1 MASGT
6 ASLHRI
12 NFVSPVMEGP
22 AGFQYMFEKKP
33 LGRRKSMLLVL
44 AGAGF
49 FTLVT
54 LALLLRAMSVQEI
67 VAQGRELVDRVKEW
81 SRTVGPIPF
90 FAAMALL
97 PAAGFPIMFFSLSA
111 GVLFVPQIG
120 LGWAITGALI
130 SLGINI
136 SLTYWLARYAL
147 RPLLEG
153 VVRKLGYG
161 LPQVAKENQMSLTLL
176 CRITP
181 GPPFFVQNYLLGLA
195 KIPFWTYLWVSWLI
209 SATYS
214 VAMVVFGDSLMHG
227 SGKVIFFAVSIF
239 IAISLVIKW
248 VRRRYTQKKA
258 EIE

>member
-1 MASGT
+1 MSESNPQVHRKRLLLLLALVCIV
-6 ASLHRI
+6 SLI
-12 NFVSPVMEGP
+12 V
-22 AGFQYMFEKKP
+22 AG
-33 LGRRKSMLLVL
+33 
-44 AGAGF
+44 
-49 FTLVT
+49 
-54 LALLLRAMSVQEI
+54 LLLRAMSVQEI
-67 VAQGRELVDRVKEW
+67 VAVGKGLVDRVADW

-90 FAAMALL
+90 FVAMALL

-120 LGWAITGALI
+120 LGWAITGALT

-153 VVRKLGYG
+153 LVRKLGYG

-258 EIE
+258 QTE

>member
-1 MASGT
+1 MSESNPQVHRKRLLLLLALVCIV
-6 ASLHRI
+6 SLI
-12 NFVSPVMEGP
+12 V
-22 AGFQYMFEKKP
+22 AG
-33 LGRRKSMLLVL
+33 
-44 AGAGF
+44 
-49 FTLVT
+49 
-54 LALLLRAMSVQEI
+54 LLLRAMSVQEI
-67 VAQGRELVDRVKEW
+67 VAVGKGLVDRVADW

-120 LGWAITGALI
+120 LGWAITGALT

-153 VVRKLGYG
+153 LVRKLGYG

-209 SATYS
+209 SATY
-214 VAMVVFGDSLMHG
+214 
-227 SGKVIFFAVSIF
+227 
-239 IAISLVIKW
+239 
-248 VRRRYTQKKA
+248 
-258 EIE
+258 